1 MYSKSSRS
9 RDASIENPGNNL
21 YVTGLSARVSKRDL
35 EKHFSNEGKV
45 EDIHLVID
53 PWTRETRG
61 FGFVTMS
68 TVEEADRCVKYLD
81 RSVLEGRVITVERA
95 KRRRGRT
102 PTPGRYL
109 GLRTVSVFA
118 VVARRR
124 SPSYSPY
131 SRSRSP
137 QYSSER
143 ERTRSPSPYYGRYR
157 RGRSY
162 SRSSSPY
169 GRSPISRRERSDS
182 PYGSR
187 HRQYSPDN
195 YYYRRSRRH
204 RPASRSISP
213 RVRRGSR
220 RNYSRSVSPR
230 PRRSMRRSYSPS
242 ISPRRSRRSYSRSI
256 SPVYRRSSR
265 RRSYS
270 RSISLVYRRSSRR
283 SYSRSVSPSPRRRLR
298 RSAYPG
304 SSHRHGYDQDGY
316 SSRSYSR
323 SPSKSPYSRS
333 VSRSVTP
340 TSASPSS

>member
-1 MYSKSSRS
+1 MLFVLCVCKSF
-9 RDASIENPGNNL
+9 ASAPEVFLAAGWQLFTKVNSTNQSNQTQQANIRL
-21 YVTGLSARVSKRDL
+21 LFQRV
-35 EKHFSNEGKV
+35 
-45 EDIHLVID
+45 
-53 PWTRETRG
+53 
-61 FGFVTMS
+61 
-68 TVEEADRCVKYLD
+68 
-81 RSVLEGRVITVERA
+81 A

-109 GLRTVSVFA
+109 GLRTVSA
-118 VVARRR
+118 QRR
-124 SPSYSPY
+124 SPSYSLY

-137 QYSSER
+137 RYSSER
-143 ERTRSPSPYYGRYR
+143 ERTRSPSPCYGRYR

-169 GRSPISRRERSDS
+169 SRSPVSRRDRSDS
-182 PYGSR
+182 PYRSR

-195 YYYRRSRRH
+195 YHYRRSRCH
-204 RPASRSISP
+204 QSAFRSISP

-265 RRSYS
+265 RSYS
-270 RSISLVYRRSSRR
+270 RSICPVYRRSSRR
-283 SYSRSVSPSPRRRLR
+283 SYSRSVSPSPRRRSR
-298 RSAYPG
+298 RSAYRG
-304 SSHRHGYDQDGY
+304 SSRRHGYDRDGY

-323 SPSKSPYSRS
+323 SPIESPY
-333 VSRSVTP
+333 SRSVTP
-340 TSASPSS
+340 TSASPSP